1 MKKIIY
7 FTASLLLTFV
17 MASCSKDEVGG
28 TVTQPAAGQW
38 YVTYDC
44 CDADGNVIE
53 GGNDFN
59 EGRSMVL
66 TYNTVSDDGTQLY
79 VDDLYNFL
87 GFKGIANLNL
97 QGLTFST
104 NGSVTNENHDP
115 EKGDYTDYVSDK
127 ITISDGVIVKNGGKQ
142 KNGTVCD
149 SISFYVQ
156 YSQDASATSNGY
168 VKYFVHGVR
177 YSGLA
182 END

>member
-7 FTASLLLTFV
+7 ITATLLLTFV

-28 TVTQPAAGQW
+28 TATQEAAGQW

-53 GGNDFN
+53 DLKDFN
-59 EGRSMVL
+59 GGRSLIL
-66 TYNTVSDDGTQLY
+66 TYNTAADDGQHLY
-79 VDDLYNFL
+79 VDDLGNLFGY
-87 GFKGIANLNL
+87 KGVANLDLNA
-97 QGLTFST
+97 LTFST
-104 NGSVTNENHDP
+104 NGNVTNEASHSSD
-115 EKGDYTDYVSDK
+115 VSDE
-127 ITISDGVIVKNGGKQ
+127 ITITNGVIVKNGGKQ
-142 KNGTVCD
+142 QNGSVTD

-156 YSQDASATSNGY
+156 YSQDAYATSNGY